1 MSINPHETP
10 ETVNDELAPDAL
22 LSCTRC
28 PRLVEHRR
36 SVAASKRKAYQDDTY
51 WGQPV
56 PGFGDRNARL
66 MILGLAPGA
75 HGSNR
80 TGRQFTGDASGRF
93 LWAALHRAG
102 LASSD
107 RSLHRGDGLRVSNL
121 WITAAVRCVPP
132 GNKPTTLE
140 QQHCRP
146 WLANDLAQLTHLRV
160 VLALGSFAHDAYLR
174 WLQASGRRIVKKAV
188 PFAHGAHHDLTDEQ
202 PGHHLVDSY
211 HVSFQNTNT
220 GRLTETMFDAALEHA
235 LALADA

>member
-10 ETVNDELAPDAL
+10 ETVNDELAPEAL

-28 PRLVEHRR
+28 PRLVTHRR
-36 SVAASKRKAYQDDTY
+36 SVAATKRKAFMQDTY

-56 PGFGDRNARL
+56 PGFGDRSARL

-102 LASSD
+102 LASRDVSQ
-107 RSLHRGDGLRVSNL
+107 HRGDGLQVSNL

-132 GNKPTTLE
+132 ANKPTSAE
-140 QQHCRP
+140 QTECRR
-146 WLANDLAQLTHLRV
+146 WLSHDLTQLNNVRV

-174 WLQASGRRIVKKAV
+174 WLKASGRTITKKDV
-188 PFAHGAHHDLTDEQ
+188 PFGHAAHHNLTDGQ

-220 GRLTETMFDAALEHA
+220 GRLTEAMFDETLRYALD
-235 LALADA
+235 LAGG